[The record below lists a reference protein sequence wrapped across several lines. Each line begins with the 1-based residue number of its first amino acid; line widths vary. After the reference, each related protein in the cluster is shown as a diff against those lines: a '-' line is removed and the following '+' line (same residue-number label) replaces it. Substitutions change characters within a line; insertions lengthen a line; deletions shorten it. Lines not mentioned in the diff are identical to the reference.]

1 MPNNRLLQATFAALA
16 VTVLASPRPVAAQ
29 TVMKLANATINDVQ
43 HEWQKLFAA
52 DLQKRV
58 GDKVTTEVYP
68 ASQLGAIPRM
78 VDGVLLGTIEF
89 FITPT
94 AFLTP
99 TDPRFQIFD
108 VPGLFASPEHVHAVI
123 HEPAY
128 RDHME
133 TMFLYRGLPLN
144 GLS

>member
-1 MPNNRLLQATFAALA
+1 MPINRLLQATLAALA

-58 GDKVTTEVYP
+58 GDKVKTEIYP

-78 VDGVLLGTIEF
+78 VDGVLLGTIES

-108 VPGLFASPEHVHAVI
+108 VPGLFASPDHLHAVI
-123 HEPAY
+123 HDPASP
-128 RDHME
+128 DHIE
-133 TMFLYRGLPLN
+133 QILLHL
-144 GLS
+144 

>member
-1 MPNNRLLQATFAALA
+1 
-16 VTVLASPRPVAAQ
+16 
-29 TVMKLANATINDVQ
+29 MKLANATINDVQ

-78 VDGVLLGTIEF
+78 VDGVLLGTIES

-108 VPGLFASPEHVHAVI
+108 VPVLFASPEHVHAVI

-128 RDHME
+128 RDHMDP
-133 TMFLYRGLPLN
+133 MFLNGALPIIVPTYTTPTVL
-144 GLS
+144 LPTPPPPPLTPL

>member
-1 MPNNRLLQATFAALA
+1 
-16 VTVLASPRPVAAQ
+16 
-29 TVMKLANATINDVQ
+29 MKLANATINDVQ

-58 GDKVTTEVYP
+58 GDKGTTEVYP

-78 VDGVLLGTIEF
+78 VDGVLLGTIES

-108 VPGLFASPEHVHAVI
+108 VTGLSSHPQHVNAVI
-123 HEPAY
+123 HKPAC
-128 RDHME
+128 RDPMD
-133 TMFLYRGLPLN
+133 
-144 GLS
+144 S